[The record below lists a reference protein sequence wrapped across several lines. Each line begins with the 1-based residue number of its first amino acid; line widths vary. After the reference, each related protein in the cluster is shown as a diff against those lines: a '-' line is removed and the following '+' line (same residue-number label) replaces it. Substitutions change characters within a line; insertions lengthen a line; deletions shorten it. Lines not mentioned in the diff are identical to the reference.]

1 MGKRRSGGR
10 VARKPKHGKHRRG
23 KQDGSKPAPAFKFQ
37 SIRDG
42 RTPVTKAEARQFH
55 RLGDAMKVA
64 AYALQLAMDLP
75 VKDGGGD
82 PVNLVNRAAMKLEL
96 DTDALKD
103 QARDIVREQLK
114 LRRAA
119 VEEMAE

>member
-1 MGKRRSGGR
+1 MGRGR
-10 VARKPKHGKHRRG
+10 ARKPLHGKHRKGRTKKG
-23 KQDGSKPAPAFKFQ
+23 TQVSPRSFGFSTV
-37 SIRDG
+37 RDG

-55 RLGDAMKVA
+55 RLGDAMKIA
-64 AYALQLAMDLP
+64 AYSLQLAMDLP
-75 VKDGGGD
+75 VKEGGGD
-82 PVNLVNRAAMKLEL
+82 ALSLVNRAAMELKL

-119 VEEMAE
+119 AEETNA